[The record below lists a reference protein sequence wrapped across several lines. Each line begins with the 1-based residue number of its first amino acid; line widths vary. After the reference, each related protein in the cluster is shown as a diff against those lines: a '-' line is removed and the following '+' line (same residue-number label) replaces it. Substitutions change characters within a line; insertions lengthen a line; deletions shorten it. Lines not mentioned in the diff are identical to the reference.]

1 MILFLKVK
9 NCFCTIKHLWSE
21 MLIRHNIL
29 DEAKSSSSLGDV
41 SKLVLIQ
48 NGRIY
53 YSYTIH
59 VHYIQ
64 YLILFLSHIGSDL
77 ILLPSVFIH
86 RICNFLF
93 VQYISC
99 SLIHLHPFLP
109 LAFLIAVRSVEGS
122 PVLFFFIV
130 KTRTNY

>member
-1 MILFLKVK
+1 
-9 NCFCTIKHLWSE
+9 

-29 DEAKSSSSLGDV
+29 DEAKLSSSLGDV

-53 YSYTIH
+53 YSYTKH
-59 VHYIQ
+59 VYYILD
-64 YLILFLSHIGSDL
+64 LILLLSHIGSDL

-99 SLIHLHPFLP
+99 SLIHLLPFLP
-109 LAFLIAVRSVEGS
+109 VAFLIAVRLVKGS
-122 PVLFFFIV
+122 SVLFFIIA